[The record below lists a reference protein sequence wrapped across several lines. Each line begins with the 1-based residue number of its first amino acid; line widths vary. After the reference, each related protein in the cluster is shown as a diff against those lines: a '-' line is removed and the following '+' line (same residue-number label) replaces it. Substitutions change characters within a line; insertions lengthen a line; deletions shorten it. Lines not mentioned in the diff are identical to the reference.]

1 LAQAVWDSYRGGVL
15 YMYVKHIKGQISE
28 TILTEYF
35 LRYRFY
41 VFRPLAGF
49 GPIDIV
55 VISSQTG
62 NTYLLD
68 AKATS
73 KRKLKG
79 RVGLQPI
86 YRNLSKEQKLLGVRI
101 AYVDIKTREVE
112 IRPRIQEITDFKKMK
127 NFRVD

>member
-1 LAQAVWDSYRGGVL
+1 MDIR
-15 YMYVKHIKGQISE
+15 HIKGQISE
-28 TILTEYF
+28 TILSEYF

-55 VISSQTG
+55 AVSSRTG
-62 NTYLLD
+62 NTYLID
-68 AKATS
+68 AKAAG

-79 RVGLQPI
+79 RVGLHLI
-86 YRNLSKEQKLLGVRI
+86 YRNLSKAQKLLGVRI
-101 AYVDIKTREVE
+101 AYVDIKTREVH
-112 IRPRIQEITDFKKMK
+112 IRPRIQEITDFKKTK